1 VANKVVNTILNLK
14 DKMSPSILKATK
26 NTKKM
31 SKTMRK
37 VQRAVNKE
45 VWKMRKGFYYLK
57 RDVKRAATNVAK
69 VTATMATAIGIAGAK
84 IGFSEAFNIEGF
96 RVQLETAVG
105 DTQKAAKKMAYATK
119 FANSTPFETSS
130 VMEATARLEAM
141 GIKSEKWLPKIAD
154 MAGATN
160 KSIQQSYEA
169 VIDAVAGGELER
181 LKEFGI
187 RKDDLVK
194 ATDMKF
200 GAGVVFDSRGSLKD
214 ASKLG
219 EVLMQTMD
227 DRFGGGA
234 KKMSNTAKGLWSTI
248 TGVTKTSLANIVG
261 ITSEGSI
268 KQGSAFD
275 LLKKKMQ
282 GIVAK
287 LNEWQESGVIQKIS
301 DGLVDGLKTASTYGK
316 KFFDKISK
324 IINFLK
330 DNEKMVFT
338 VVSAFLGFKAAAVAI
353 AIATKAMALFKIVA
367 MAVKGTLT
375 PVMAFQVAITLL
387 AAGFYYLYNSSETFR
402 NKVDALIKKLKTFS
416 EHFKKN
422 LLPVILDFAKEI
434 KNLAEKRIKKL
445 IKFFK
450 NLSKSD
456 LKDKMK
462 KTFEAFKALGAF
474 LKKYL
479 LPVFITI
486 GKTVFDVL
494 VFVFKNVIDVLKVL
508 NNKALKPL
516 GKFFKDVIIPIA
528 KAVGL
533 AFLGFIVILDPL
545 IKFLISRFKPI
556 FIGVFKMIK
565 AYVITA
571 IETIGGVISALT
583 RIFSG
588 IINFVV
594 GVFTGDW
601 EKAWNGVIEIFGGIF
616 DGIKL
621 LITTPIRLAIN
632 IANEFIDGFKE
643 KFENLKTTITD
654 VFEFLKE
661 GGKGAFKSVGNFFV
675 DIFNGIIED
684 LNGIEIA
691 IPDWVPKIGGNSW
704 GFDIPKFKK
713 FATGTEYFSGGLAKI
728 NEFGG
733 EIVNLPNGSQV
744 IPSDKSEMMI
754 KEKNSGREIKIII
767 KGDVYGDEAQV
778 DRLFSKAITKLEL
791 ALGNM

>member
-1 VANKVVNTILNLK
+1 MANKVVNTILNLK

-45 VWKMRKGFYYLK
+45 VWKMRRGFYYLK

-105 DTQKAAKKMAYATK
+105 DTQIAAKKMAYATK

-169 VIDAVAGGELER
+169 VIDAVASGELER

-214 ASKLG
+214 AAKLG

-261 ITSEGSI
+261 ITSEGTI
-268 KQGSAFD
+268 QQGSAFD
-275 LLKKKMQ
+275 LLKNKMQ
-282 GIVAK
+282 GIVEK
-287 LNEWQESGVIQKIS
+287 LNEWQASGTFKKIS
-301 DGLVDGLKTASTYGK
+301 EGLTNGLKTAATYGK
-316 KFFDKISK
+316 KFSDKISG
-324 IINFLK
+324 IIDYLK
-330 DNEKMVFT
+330 KHEKVVMT
-338 VVSAFLGFKAAAVAI
+338 VVSAFLGFKAVAVAVTM
-353 AIATKAMALFKIVA
+353 ATKAMALFKIVSTA
-367 MAVKGTLT
+367 IKAGLT
-375 PVMAFQVAITLL
+375 PVFGFQIAVALL
-387 AAGFYYLYNSSETFR
+387 AAGLYLLYRNSENFR
-402 NKVDALIKKLKTFS
+402 KKVDAL
-416 EHFKKN
+416 FKK
-422 LLPVILDFAKEI
+422 
-434 KNLAEKRIKKL
+434 
-445 IKFFK
+445 
-450 NLSKSD
+450 
-456 LKDKMK
+456 MK
-462 KTFEAFKALGAF
+462 IFGKF

-479 LPVFITI
+479 VPIFITI
-486 GKTVFDVL
+486 GEVLYDSLIFGIKHAIDIFKVFY
-494 VFVFKNVIDVLKVL
+494 
-508 NNKALKPL
+508 NKALKPL
-516 GKFFKDVIIPIA
+516 GKLLKTALKPLLIA
-528 KAVGL
+528 IGGL
-533 AFLGFIVILDPL
+533 LAAFIVILNPL
-545 IKFLISRFKPI
+545 IKFLVAVFKPL
-556 FIGVFKMIK
+556 FIGVFKIIK
-565 AYVITA
+565 ANVITN
-571 IETIGGVISALT
+571 IETIGGVIKAIT
-583 RIFSG
+583 RVLSG
-588 IINFVV
+588 VINFIVA
-594 GVFTGDW
+594 VFTDDW
-601 EKAWNGVIEIFGGIF
+601 DKAWRAVVEIFGGIF
-616 DGIKL
+616 DGIRV
-621 LITTPIRLAIN
+621 LITKPIRLAIN
-632 IANEFIDGFKE
+632 IANEFIEGFEYKFVSLKE
-643 KFENLKTTITD
+643 TIKD
-654 VFEFLKE
+654 VFEFFKE

-684 LNGIEIA
+684 LNNIDIS
-691 IPDWVPKIGGNSW
+691 IPDWVPKIGGKSW
-704 GFDIPKFKK
+704 GFDIPKFKS
-713 FATGTEYFSGGLAKI
+713 FATGTDYFSGGLARI
-728 NEFGG
+728 HEFGG

-767 KGDVYGDEAQV
+767 QGDVYGDKAYV
-778 DRLFSKAITKLEL
+778 DRLFSEGIAKLEL
-791 ALGNM
+791 ALGNI